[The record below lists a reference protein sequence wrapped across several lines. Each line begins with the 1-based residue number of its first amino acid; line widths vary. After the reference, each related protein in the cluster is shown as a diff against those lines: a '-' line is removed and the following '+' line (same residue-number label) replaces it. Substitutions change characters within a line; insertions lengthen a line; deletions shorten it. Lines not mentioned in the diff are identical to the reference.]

1 MNTKSDNR
9 TTAIIVGV
17 LFIIGTASGVMSGV
31 VSGSILSDPDHLT
44 LIAANETKVI
54 IGAILVLIMA
64 LSLTMVPVLL
74 YPILKKHNEVLAV
87 GAVVFRGALE
97 AVTYI
102 GIVIAMMLLVTVSR
116 GYVAADA
123 AGIAQYELMGG
134 VLRDGSHWFEQML
147 AIVFSLGALMIYTA
161 FYQSR
166 LIPRW
171 LSAWGIIGG
180 VPYLAVP
187 LLALFGIDVEF
198 LVIPLAVQE
207 MVMALWL
214 IVKGFNPVAEADPVA
229 VESTLRKQYS

>member
-1 MNTKSDNR
+1 MNTKPNR

-17 LFIIGTASGVMSGV
+17 LFIIGTVSGVTSGII
-31 VSGSILSDPDHLT
+31 SGAILSDPNHLT
-44 LIAANETKVI
+44 LIAANETQII
-54 IGAILVLIMA
+54 IGAILVLTMA
-64 LSLTMVPVLL
+64 FSLTMVPVIL
-74 YPILKKHNEVLAV
+74 YPILKKYNEVLAV

-102 GIVIAMMLLVTVSR
+102 GIAMAMMLLLTVSR
-116 GYVAADA
+116 AYVSAGAADT
-123 AGIAQYELMGG
+123 AQYELMGE
-134 VLRDGSHWFEQML
+134 VLRNGSHWFEQML

-171 LSAWGIIGG
+171 LSLWGIIGG

-214 IVKGFNPVAEADPVA
+214 IVKGFNPVAEDDAALP
-229 VESTLRKQYS
+229 SN